1 MRAKTVACIR
11 QILSKFYNISS
22 PFIFTPFTSGKALFK
37 VNGDEITFFEKNTSF
52 EENSASAKKTVI
64 QKNNKTISIV
74 SMI

>member
-1 MRAKTVACIR
+1 VE
-11 QILSKFYNISS
+11 
-22 PFIFTPFTSGKALFK
+22 KALFK